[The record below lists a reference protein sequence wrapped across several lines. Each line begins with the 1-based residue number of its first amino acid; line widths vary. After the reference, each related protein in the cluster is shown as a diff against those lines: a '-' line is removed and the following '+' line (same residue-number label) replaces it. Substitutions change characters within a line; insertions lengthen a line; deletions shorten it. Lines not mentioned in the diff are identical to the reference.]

1 MENDSTE
8 AKLLELSHDEC
19 FALLTTRQVGRLGV
33 VAEHYPLIL
42 PVNYALD
49 HDVIV
54 IRTGLGTKHSYALH
68 ANITFEVDQIDE
80 VSHAGWSV
88 LVKGLAE
95 EITPDHSDEIVERT
109 RAVAPKPWAPG
120 EHDHWMRLIPH
131 YVTGRRLAPGALAD
145 FFEAAAYL

>member
-1 MENDSTE
+1 MEYDSTE
-8 AKLLELSHDEC
+8 PQLSELSHDEC
-19 FALLTTRQVGRLGV
+19 FALLATRQVGRLGV
-33 VAEHYPLIL
+33 MAEHYPLIL

-54 IRTGLGTKHSYALH
+54 IRTGSGTKHTNSLH

-80 VSHAGWSV
+80 ATHAGWSV

-95 EITPDHSDEIVERT
+95 EITPAHAAELVDRT
-109 RAVAPKPWAPG
+109 KAAAPMPWAPG

-131 YVTGRRLAPGALAD
+131 DVSGRSLMPGALAD